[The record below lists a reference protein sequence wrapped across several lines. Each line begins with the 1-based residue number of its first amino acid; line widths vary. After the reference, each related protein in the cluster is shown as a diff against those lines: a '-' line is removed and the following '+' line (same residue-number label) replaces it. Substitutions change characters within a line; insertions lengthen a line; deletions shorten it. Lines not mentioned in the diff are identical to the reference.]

1 MGSHSN
7 QFLPSSVNSTGS
19 ASPGTDDGL
28 ERPDSGGVGR
38 LDSGGVGRLDSGG
51 VGRPDPG
58 GVGRPDSDGVGS
70 PVSDGVE
77 LSDSGSKSSSSPK
90 SIIESLSIDSSW

>member
-38 LDSGGVGRLDSGG
+38 LDSGGI
-51 VGRPDPG
+51 GRPDPG

>member
-7 QFLPSSVNSTGS
+7 QFLPSSINSRGS

-38 LDSGGVGRLDSGG
+38 LDSGGVGR
-51 VGRPDPG
+51 PDPD